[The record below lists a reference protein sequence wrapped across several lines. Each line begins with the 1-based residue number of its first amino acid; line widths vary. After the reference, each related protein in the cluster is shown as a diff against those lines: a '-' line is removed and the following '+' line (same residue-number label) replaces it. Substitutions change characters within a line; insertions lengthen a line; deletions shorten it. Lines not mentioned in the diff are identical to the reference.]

1 MTDVDAFCRHEYP
14 RIVGILTLYCRDQA
28 VAEELA
34 QEALARAWGRWD
46 RVAKLDNPQAWLY
59 RVAINLANDL
69 LRRRLAE
76 RRARARMEDPQRH
89 HPQPGAD
96 AIAVR
101 DAVASLG
108 PRQRTVIVLHHF
120 LDLSLPE
127 VADVMNAPLST
138 VKSLARRGRLRLR
151 ELLDEPSTQEVPDVV

>member
-1 MTDVDAFCRHEYP
+1 MTDVEAFCQYEYP

-46 RVAKLDNPQAWLY
+46 KVSKLDSPQGWLY
-59 RVAINLANDL
+59 RVSINLANDF

-76 RRARARMEDPQRH
+76 RRARARMDDPQQRS
-89 HPQPGAD
+89 PEPTPD
-96 AIAVR
+96 VIAVR

-108 PRQRTVIVLHHF
+108 KRQRTVIVLHHF

-127 VADVMNAPLST
+127 IAEVMDAPLST

-151 ELLDEPSTQEVPDVV
+151 ELLDESNAQEVPDAV

>member
-1 MTDVDAFCRHEYP
+1 MTELEAFCRHEYP

-34 QEALARAWGRWD
+34 QEALARAWARWD
-46 RVAKLDNPQAWLY
+46 KVAKLDNPQAWLY

-69 LRRRLAE
+69 LRRRVAE
-76 RRARARMEDPQRH
+76 RRARARMEDPQV
-89 HPQPGAD
+89 HPSQPSAD
-96 AIAVR
+96 AVAVR

-108 PRQRTVIVLHHF
+108 RRQRTVIVLHHF

-127 VADVMNAPLST
+127 IAEVMDTPLST

-151 ELLDEPSTQEVPDVV
+151 DALDESSRLEVPDVI

>member
-1 MTDVDAFCRHEYP
+1 MTDVEAFCRHEYP

-28 VAEELA
+28 VAEELT
-34 QEALARAWGRWD
+34 QEALARAWSRWD
-46 RVAKLDNPQAWLY
+46 KVAKLDNPEAWLY

-76 RRARARMEDPQRH
+76 RRARARMEHPQRH
-89 HPQPGAD
+89 PPQPSAD
-96 AIAVR
+96 AVAVR
-101 DAVASLG
+101 DALASLG
-108 PRQRTVIVLHHF
+108 RRQRTVIVLHHF

-127 VADVMNAPLST
+127 VADMMDAPLST

-151 ELLDEPSTQEVPDVV
+151 ELLDESSTQEVPDVI

>member
-1 MTDVDAFCRHEYP
+1 MTDVETFCRHEYP
-14 RIVGILTLYCRDQA
+14 RILGILTLYCRDQA

-46 RVAKLDNPQAWLY
+46 KVSKLDNPQAWLY
-59 RVAINLANDL
+59 RVSINLANDL

-76 RRARARMEDPQRH
+76 RRARARMGDPQQRASE
-89 HPQPGAD
+89 PSAD
-96 AIAVR
+96 AVAVR
-101 DAVASLG
+101 DAVASLSR
-108 PRQRTVIVLHHF
+108 RQRTVIVLHHF

-127 VADVMNAPLST
+127 VADVMDAPLST

-151 ELLDEPSTQEVPDVV
+151 ELLDESSTQEVPDVI

>member
-1 MTDVDAFCRHEYP
+1 MTDVETFCGHEYP

-34 QEALARAWGRWD
+34 QEALARAWARWD
-46 RVAKLDNPQAWLY
+46 KVSKLDSPQAWLY

-69 LRRRLAE
+69 LRRRMAE
-76 RRARARMEDPQRH
+76 RRARARMDDPQRR
-89 HPQPGAD
+89 PAEPSAE
-96 AIAVR
+96 AVAVR
-101 DAVASLG
+101 DAVSSLG
-108 PRQRTVIVLHHF
+108 RRQRTVIVLHHF

-127 VADVMNAPLST
+127 VADVMDVPLST

-151 ELLDEPSTQEVPDVV
+151 ELLDEPSAQEVPDVV